1 MPGRGQL
8 ARDLCIVG
16 LVFATSAG
24 WVLAPAVVRHLAG
37 ADPLLYE
44 TVPIAGA
51 EPAGGAAWRA
61 ILPETGIAAAPRDLE
76 LLERGTPLARA
87 RPREVREE
95 GGGRFAVGTGGE
107 LLFAP
112 STAAPPDVRDYSVRQ
127 PRTIPPAIA
136 DVAALSLIVLTVVS
150 LLVMLRGLARSQ
162 VLGRTAAGVAIALG
176 GWFAVAAA
184 VETTIPW
191 LGSDLIGQ
199 KLGVLAEDVHD
210 YHAVFLGSSR
220 IYRQLDPVVFDRVFE
235 DAGRAMRSFNLGAPD
250 MRMPEVLYLARWLI
264 DQSPRRLE
272 LLVVDAE
279 SDPLFIR
286 EQNLRSERIVR
297 WHDPRNVAAILG
309 EVRRS
314 SGAPALAL
322 HRAGRHSAPFLLH
335 LTQLGRGHGLLLGA
349 TGALQ
354 VEFPLEQRGF
364 FAGDEELA
372 ITPSAAQ
379 RQELE
384 LFSSRLHGD
393 LDRWRRDIERLSGL
407 PRSGEL
413 TDPFEIEL
421 FTELERLAASAGVRT
436 VFLLDARPEQTPN
449 LVWAA
454 ENDVVSTLLRFDD
467 PHRYPE
473 LYDPALRFDRHHLT
487 REGARIYTTEV
498 ARRILEPDQQGPPAP
513 TGDGQAPPAPTGDGP
528 AP

>member
-1 MPGRGQL
+1 MPRRGPL

-76 LLERGTPLARA
+76 LLERGTPLVRA

-112 STAAPPDVRDYSVRQ
+112 SAPSTAAPPDVRDYSVRQ
-127 PRTIPPAIA
+127 PRTVPPAIA
-136 DVAALSLIVLTVVS
+136 GVAAFSLILLTVVS
-150 LLVMLRGLARSQ
+150 LLVVVRGLARSQ
-162 VLGRTAAGVAIALG
+162 VLGPTAAGVAIALG

-191 LGSDLIGQ
+191 LGPDLIGQ
-199 KLGVLAEDVHD
+199 KLGVLADDVHE

-220 IYRQLDPVVFDRVFE
+220 IYRQLDPVVFDQVFA

-314 SGAPALAL
+314 SGGPVLAL

-335 LTQLGRGHGLLLGA
+335 LTQLGRGHGLLLAA

-384 LFSSRLHGD
+384 LFSSRLHKD

-421 FTELERLAASAGVRT
+421 FTELERLATSAGVRT

-454 ENDVVSTLLRFDD
+454 ENDVISTLLRFDD

-473 LYDPALRFDRHHLT
+473 LYEPALRFDRHHLT

-498 ARRILEPDQQGPPAP
+498 ARRILGPAP
-513 TGDGQAPPAPTGDGP
+513 PTPTGDGP